1 MVCGH
6 YKRWHKKGEIIMRQQ
21 ENTKQL
27 FRLIEENPTLRILP
41 LVDTECVPS
50 DDYNSWIAQ
59 WGTARIEEI
68 WEDNNYERIFQK
80 SYDFDDLV
88 LKVMDEDE
96 YDLNEEE
103 ARKIVNNFT
112 WEKVIVVKI
121 HP

>member
-1 MVCGH
+1 
-6 YKRWHKKGEIIMRQQ
+6 MRQQ
-21 ENTKQL
+21 ENIKQL
-27 FRLIEENPTLRILP
+27 FRLIKENPTLRILP

-50 DDYNSWIAQ
+50 DDYNSWVAQ

-88 LKVMDEDE
+88 QKAMDEDE

>member
-1 MVCGH
+1 
-6 YKRWHKKGEIIMRQQ
+6 MRQQ
-21 ENTKQL
+21 VQL
-27 FRLIEENPTLRILP
+27 FRLIKENPTLRVLP

-50 DDYNSWIAQ
+50 DDYNSWVAQ

-88 LKVMDEDE
+88 QKVMDEDE

-103 ARKIVNNFT
+103 AEKIVNNFT